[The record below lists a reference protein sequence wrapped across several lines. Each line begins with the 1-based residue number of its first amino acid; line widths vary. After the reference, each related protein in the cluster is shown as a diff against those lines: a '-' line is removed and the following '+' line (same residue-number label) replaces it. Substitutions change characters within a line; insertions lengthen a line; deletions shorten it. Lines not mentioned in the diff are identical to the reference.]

1 VLRGLIGERHEPG
14 VYFHERG
21 AAMTAEHTS
30 DNLPTPEE
38 RLRLVLADAPAGTW
52 AIGVAIDL
60 LIAAADDLGRLRR
73 ERAAALES
81 VVWRANW
88 MARAT
93 AAISALMDELDP
105 DTEDPLWAEL
115 VELEAEEFNDGDEED
130 DDV

>member
-1 VLRGLIGERHEPG
+1 
-14 VYFHERG
+14 
-21 AAMTAEHTS
+21 MTAEHTS